1 MLHVCYTLDFGSN
14 LAIYHIFSML
24 LVDGYIKHATNS
36 QSSLDLWLPCKWL
49 WILMNLLLTQV
60 ECYLLEPFQLYGVIW
75 ISNQLGISSSNLWN
89 GLGNYVASFTFI
101 EIDHLQKNAL
111 APISCLLGWGQKSH
125 HVPSSW
131 QTKSQVA
138 KLICVCVCLFLF
150 QQLESDHVQK
160 DVLTLYTSLE
170 GKTPLSHTKV

>member
-1 MLHVCYTLDFGSN
+1 M
-14 LAIYHIFSML
+14 
-24 LVDGYIKHATNS
+24 
-36 QSSLDLWLPCKWL
+36 
-49 WILMNLLLTQV
+49 
-60 ECYLLEPFQLYGVIW
+60 GVIW
-75 ISNQLGISSSNLWN
+75 ISNQLGISSSNPWN

-131 QTKSQVA
+131 QTKSQSCQTN
-138 KLICVCVCLFLF
+138 LCVCLFLF

-160 DVLTLYTSLE
+160 DVLTL
-170 GKTPLSHTKV
+170 